1 VNARERSRVGEV
13 STKWAGATFAAGAAA
28 AVLREILR
36 SPAARR
42 REVIMSTVE
51 TTTEIKPFHVE
62 VPEEQLGELRCRIEA
77 TRLPSR
83 SSSKIGRKACN

>member
-1 VNARERSRVGEV
+1 
-13 STKWAGATFAAGAAA
+13 
-28 AVLREILR
+28 
-36 SPAARR
+36 
-42 REVIMSTVE
+42 MSTVE